1 MSKSSTRK
9 SSLLF
14 LPNIFH
20 YDFSEVAYTDVT
32 TDARV
37 LFDAVRHGKTH
48 LVRFILEA
56 SAIDVVNARDLH
68 GKTPL
73 MTCCYTKVCATYPF
87 DYMAATYFFFR
98 KYGLTI
104 HASCLL

>member
-1 MSKSSTRK
+1 MSKSESGMSRILVLQK
-9 SSLLF
+9 MF
-14 LPNIFH
+14 RYH
-20 YDFSEVAYTDVT
+20 FSEVAYTDVT

-73 MTCCYTKVCATYPF
+73 ITCCYTKVSDTYIFICCKAGPESKPLSRPQG
-87 DYMAATYFFFR
+87 YKTNLA
-98 KYGLTI
+98 
-104 HASCLL
+104 

>member
-1 MSKSSTRK
+1 MFKTFRRK
-9 SSLLF
+9 SSIPLSG
-14 LPNIFH
+14 IIH
-20 YDFSEVAYTDVT
+20 HHFSEVAYTDVT

-73 MTCCYTKVCATYPF
+73 MTCCYTKVCTV
-87 DYMAATYFFFR
+87 
-98 KYGLTI
+98 I
-104 HASCLL
+104 

>member
-1 MSKSSTRK
+1 MNVVNMFRGVPRK
-9 SSLLF
+9 WSLVTVSEM
-14 LPNIFH
+14 IH
-20 YDFSEVAYTDVT
+20 HRFSEVAYTDVT

-48 LVRFILEA
+48 LIRFILEA

-73 MTCCYTKVCATYPF
+73 ITCCYTKVCTTC
-87 DYMAATYFFFR
+87 M
-98 KYGLTI
+98 
-104 HASCLL
+104 

>member
-1 MSKSSTRK
+1 MFRVIPRK
-9 SSLLF
+9 WSLVTVSEM
-14 LPNIFH
+14 IH
-20 YDFSEVAYTDVT
+20 HRFSEVAYTDVT

-48 LVRFILEA
+48 LIRFILEA

-73 MTCCYTKVCATYPF
+73 ITCCYTKVCSNYIIVFISPF
-87 DYMAATYFFFR
+87 P
-98 KYGLTI
+98 
-104 HASCLL
+104 